1 MRSTF
6 SKIARSGA
14 ALAFALSFSAV
25 VTACDSC
32 DSCASPCAPKCA
44 PPPAP
49 ACAPA
54 CPEPACPPQSGCGAF
69 PAEAKP
75 GEAWCC
81 VYIPPEY
88 KTETYQVCCRPE
100 SCTEECVPAV
110 MGTRPKQV
118 CTSPCS
124 QRCETIPA
132 EYATQEECIEVCPA
146 RTEWQKV
153 ECPQGGEQREGCYAL
168 VTIPPTFEKRT
179 KTICTKEASTR
190 TIDIP
195 AVYETVM
202 ETYEVSPAYTK
213 KIPVPAEYKTESK
226 QICVRE
232 GQWVWKKNETCAV
245 PMPAMPN
252 PANPC
257 GANTGMTPTPAMPK

>member
-6 SKIARSGA
+6 LKIARSGA
-14 ALAFALSFSAV
+14 ALALALSFSAA

-32 DSCASPCAPKCA
+32 NSCASPCAPACA
-44 PPPAP
+44 PPVAACAPAP
-49 ACAPA
+49 AC

-69 PAEAKP
+69 PAEARP

-81 VYIPPEY
+81 VYLPPEY
-88 KTETYQVCCRPE
+88 RTETYQVCVRPE
-100 SCTEECVPAV
+100 SCNKELVPAV
-110 MGTRPKQV
+110 MGTRQV
-118 CTSPCS
+118 SVCVSPCS

-132 EYATQEECIEVCPA
+132 VYATQEECIEICPA

-153 ECPQGGEQREGCYAL
+153 DCPSGGEQREGCYAL

-179 KTICTKEASTR
+179 KTICTCEAQTR

-195 AVYETVM
+195 AVNEMRT
-202 ETYEVSPAYTK
+202 ETYEVTPAYYK
-213 KIPVPAEYKTESK
+213 DIPVPAEYRTDSK

-232 GQWVWKKNETCAV
+232 GTWVWKKNETCAV

-257 GANTGMTPTPAMPK
+257 GANVGLTPAMPK